1 MCYKSELLKRLGD
14 LEQEIELNKSLL
26 GRARLNI
33 TVMEKK
39 TNDKGDYDLLLE
51 VVENFMKANSS
62 KRDAVNELLAAM
74 RMGEKTLADL
84 QEIEMSKDE
93 YKRLGHLI
101 RLYKSSPYKS
111 VDLDQE
117 QAAIYLSIIE
127 DKIKEAI
134 EFTKG
139 ERSGEAKNEEPLK
152 EEIREQVMDEKVEEG
167 MTDPE
172 AIGEAADLVANTIA
186 ESLNNKDLL
195 NEAWSLLDDFIT
207 ILLNNLRRMIK

>member
-1 MCYKSELLKRLGD
+1 MCYKSELLKRLED
-14 LEQEIELNKSLL
+14 LAQEIEFNKSLL
-26 GRARLNI
+26 GRPRLNI

-39 TNDKGDYDLLLE
+39 TNGKGDYDLLLE

-62 KRDAVNELLAAM
+62 KRDAVNELLADM
-74 RMGEKTLADL
+74 KMGEKTLADL

-93 YKRLGHLI
+93 YKRIGHLI
-101 RLYKSSPYKS
+101 RLYKNSSYKS

-117 QAAIYLSIIE
+117 QAAIYISIVE
-127 DKIKEAI
+127 DKVKEAI

-139 ERSGEAKNEEPLK
+139 ERSGEAKNEESLK
-152 EEIREQVMDEKVEEG
+152 EEIREQVADKKVDEGE
-167 MTDPE
+167 TDPE
-172 AIGEAADLVANTIA
+172 AIGEAADLVANSIA
-186 ESLNNKDLL
+186 ESLDNKDLL

>member
-26 GRARLNI
+26 GRPRLNI

-74 RMGEKTLADL
+74 KMGEKTLADL

-127 DKIKEAI
+127 DKI
-134 EFTKG
+134 
-139 ERSGEAKNEEPLK
+139 GEAKNEEPLK

>member
-26 GRARLNI
+26 GRPRLNI

-74 RMGEKTLADL
+74 KMGEKTLADL

-101 RLYKSSPYKS
+101 RLYKGSPYKS

-172 AIGEAADLVANTIA
+172 TIGEAADLVANTIA

-207 ILLNNLRRMIK
+207 VLLNNLRRMIK

>member
-26 GRARLNI
+26 GRPRLNI

-74 RMGEKTLADL
+74 KMGEKTLADL

-101 RLYKSSPYKS
+101 RLYKGSPYKS

-172 AIGEAADLVANTIA
+172 TIGEAADLVANTIA

>member
-26 GRARLNI
+26 GRPRLNI

-62 KRDAVNELLAAM
+62 KRDAVNELLADM
-74 RMGEKTLADL
+74 KMGEKTLADL

-93 YKRLGHLI
+93 YKRIGHLI
-101 RLYKSSPYKS
+101 RLYKNSPYKS

-117 QAAIYLSIIE
+117 QAAIYISIVE
-127 DKIKEAI
+127 DKVKEAI

-139 ERSGEAKNEEPLK
+139 ERSGEAKNEEPLR

-172 AIGEAADLVANTIA
+172 AIGEAADLVANSIA
-186 ESLNNKDLL
+186 ESLDNKDLL

>member
-1 MCYKSELLKRLGD
+1 MCYKSELIKRLED
-14 LEQEIELNKSLL
+14 LAQEIEFNKSLL
-26 GRARLNI
+26 GRPRLNI

-39 TNDKGDYDLLLE
+39 TNGKGDYDLLLE

-62 KRDAVNELLAAM
+62 KRDAVNELLADM
-74 RMGEKTLADL
+74 KMGEKTLADL

-93 YKRLGHLI
+93 YKRIGHLI
-101 RLYKSSPYKS
+101 RLYKNSPYNS

-117 QAAIYLSIIE
+117 QAAIYISIIE
-127 DKIKEAI
+127 DKVKEAI

-139 ERSGEAKNEEPLK
+139 ERSGEAKNEESLK
-152 EEIREQVMDEKVEEG
+152 EEIREQVADKKVDEGE
-167 MTDPE
+167 TDPE
-172 AIGEAADLVANTIA
+172 AIGEAADLVANSIA
-186 ESLNNKDLL
+186 ESLDNKDLL